1 MKTHEFARHLEQLA
15 QLLRQLPDTE
25 LDRASLLQGVLPGM
39 ESVRKGKATAQKE
52 TEWPEDIEAQLQ
64 AMSPSE
70 IEKFLLSEEKLITAA
85 SLSRLAERLG
95 LPSNKRQSKDAL
107 VNMITRHFEAIKMH
121 SIMRSAR
128 SNDSSENA

>member
-15 QLLRQLPDTE
+15 QLLRQLPNTD
-25 LDRASLLQGVLPGM
+25 LDRATLLQGMLPGM
-39 ESVRKGKATAQKE
+39 EPVRKGKSNVSKE
-52 TEWPEDIEAQLQ
+52 AEWPEDIGTQLE
-64 AMSPSE
+64 AMSPIE
-70 IEKFLLSEEKLITAA
+70 IEKLLLSEEKAVTAA